1 MNNKFIVTNFAYGT
15 GPYIHTA
22 ALAVAFNDRLEKSG
36 QERLGIVVPWVYG
49 DKQKQVMLEEFS
61 DHEKKYPGE
70 ILLDV
75 GLGKILE
82 KVFYDGRSS
91 FGRYL
96 QQWVED
102 FDGVCL
108 EAKKYLSGKLDCE
121 TLSGK
126 KFLIDGRDIIL
137 EINRSPRLLYGVAP
151 SYSSNFALVSEIMER
166 SLEIKDFAIHPD
178 TLKSASEVFKK
189 IEAGQKIHAIAY
201 PGTFS
206 GEKNRKEKYANE
218 IETPPIMK
226 IQNLKIKNQKLMNGI
241 FVTASGIPGLEKL
254 YAQAAELGVKI
265 YTNNSD
271 AVLGG
276 EKALPEIIF
285 NPEIKLHFARSGW
298 GSVWL
303 SMFAECPLIMPEFDP
318 NDDPEIYF
326 NNQVIEKLGIGA
338 IYRGQTLEELMALT
352 SKVKA
357 AQKRLK
363 EEITRRWGTLDG
375 NAYAAEIFADNF
387 LLLCE

>member
-102 FDGVCL
+102 FDSVCL

-166 SLEIKDFAIHPD
+166 SLEIKDFAIQPD

-189 IEAGQKIHAIAY
+189 IEASQKIHAISY

-206 GEKNRKEKYANE
+206 EEKNRKEKYSNI

-226 IQNLKIKNQKLMNGI
+226 IQNPKIKNQKLMNGI